1 MFKSKSLML
10 VTALVTIVIL
20 VSGCSST
27 NSKESSSN
35 ASSDIEKSRV
45 LVVYYSLSGNT
56 KLLAEKIHEVTGG
69 DIYEIEL
76 KSPYPKS
83 LSEADKRSK
92 EERSS
97 GQLPELKKDNLDLR
111 AYDLVLFG
119 GPVWSDTLATPLES
133 FIQTKELSKLRIAPF
148 YTYANNKGNYEEHF
162 QRLLSN
168 HDIENSLGV
177 SSSEMSDDQKITEH
191 VREWFKTLNTV
202 SRNSLKMKN
211 SNSNQIEIRTG
222 NTVIEAELNNS
233 TGAQKFKEQLPQTI
247 SMQRIGDHEYYGR
260 LEENLAPSE
269 NLQTGYSIGDLAFW
283 TPGNLFALYFAEP
296 DTDPEGLM
304 ILGKVTSTIGQV
316 ERLDNNVDI
325 EIRLVK

>member
-69 DIYEIEL
+69 DINEIEL

-97 GQLPELKKDNLDLR
+97 GQLPELKKDILDLR

-119 GPVWSDTLATPLES
+119 GPVWSDTLATPLEG

-148 YTYANNKGNYEEHF
+148 YTYANNSGNYEEHF
-162 QRLLSN
+162 QRLLAN
-168 HDIENSLGV
+168 HDIENGLGL
-177 SSSEMSDDQKITEH
+177 SSSELTDDQKITKN
-191 VREWFKTLNTV
+191 VNKWFKTLDTA
-202 SRNSLKMKN
+202 SGNSLKMKT
-211 SNSNQIEIRTG
+211 SNSNQIEIKTG
-222 NTVIEAELNNS
+222 DTVIEAELNNS
-233 TGAQKFKEQLPQTI
+233 PAAQKFKEQLPQTI
-247 SMQRIGDHEYYGR
+247 SMQRMGDHEYYGR
-260 LEENLAPSE
+260 LEENLASSE

-283 TPGNLFALYFAEP
+283 TPGNLFALYFDEP
-296 DTDPEGLM
+296 ETDPEGLM
-304 ILGKVTSTIGQV
+304 ILGKVISDIKEV
-316 ERLDNNVDI
+316 VRLDNNEDM
-325 EIRLVK
+325 EIRIVK